1 MVRMSAPRCNAC
13 VAKLCR
19 NVWLDTRLAI
29 PKRLTA
35 ALIAL
40 LIVEVDVAPDPVTV
54 AALGVDGIMLEPHH
68 LADLVEQF
76 QFGIGNNPLR
86 GGR

>member
-1 MVRMSAPRCNAC
+1 
-13 VAKLCR
+13 
-19 NVWLDTRLAI
+19 LDGDVGGLSH
-29 PKRLTA
+29 
-35 ALIAL
+35 L
-40 LIVEVDVAPDPVTV
+40 LVEDVAPDPITV

-68 LADLVEQF
+68 LADLVEQL